1 MTLLNISNL
10 DAYISN
16 VPVLRGVDIS
26 IKEGEIMSLVGPNGA
41 GKSSTMR
48 SIVGLIERADGT
60 ITYCGEDISTLEAHK
75 RKRRGIGFCP
85 QERGMFTRLS
95 ARENILMAVWGS
107 DVEENPEEQLATV
120 LEIFPAMKNFLDRDA
135 GNLSGGEQQ
144 MVAVSRA
151 LVSNPKLVLL
161 DEPFEGLAPS
171 IREDVRKACERI
183 RDDLGI
189 SVMMAESHL
198 NRVPDSTDHV
208 AVIERGEIVAGG
220 KYSELADDDE
230 VLEVFEG

>member
-1 MTLLNISNL
+1 MTLLNISDL

-26 IKEGEIMSLVGPNGA
+26 VEEGEIMSLVGPNGA

-60 ITYCGEDISTLEAHK
+60 ITYCGEDISTLEAHN

-95 ARENILMAVWGS
+95 AKENILMAVWGS

-208 AVIERGEIVAGG
+208 AVIERGEIVADG

-230 VLEVFEG
+230 ILEVFEG

>member
-1 MTLLNISNL
+1 MTLLNVNNL

-26 IKEGEIMSLVGPNGA
+26 IGEGEIMSLVGPNGA

-48 SIVGLIERADGT
+48 SIVGIIERADGN
-60 ITYCGEDISTLEAHK
+60 ITYCGEDISSLEAHR

-85 QERGMFTRLS
+85 QEREMFTRLS

-107 DVEENPEEQLATV
+107 DVEKNPEEQLNTV
-120 LEIFPAMKNFLDRDA
+120 LEIFPAIKNFLDRDA

-171 IREDVRKACERI
+171 IREDVREACERI

-189 SVMMAESHL
+189 SVMIAESHL
-198 NRVPDSTDHV
+198 NRVPNSTDHV
-208 AVIERGEIVAGG
+208 AVMERGEIVAGG

-230 VLEVFEG
+230 ILEIFEG

>member
-1 MTLLNISNL
+1 MTLLNVNDL

-16 VPVLRGVDIS
+16 VPVLRSVDLS
-26 IKEGEIMSLVGPNGA
+26 VGEGEIMSLVGPNGA

-60 ITYCGEDISTLEAHK
+60 ITYRGEDISTLEAHK

-107 DVEENPEEQLATV
+107 DVEQDPEEQLATV
-120 LEIFPAMKNFLDRDA
+120 LEIFPAMENFLDRDA

-171 IREDVRKACERI
+171 IRKDVRKACERI
-183 RDDLGI
+183 RDDLDI
-189 SVMMAESHL
+189 SVMIAESHL

-220 KYSELADDDE
+220 EYSELADNE
-230 VLEVFEG
+230 EILEVFEG